1 MKVVYTRYDH
11 EDSGTPFLHKDGVMR
26 GKGKLMPVDYRPSL
40 ESGDED
46 FPMILSTEEL
56 STIIMLLLKLDFL
69 EELQLNSQKP
79 FCKFIKRCKV

>member
-1 MKVVYTRYDH
+1 MLTIMKILEH
-11 EDSGTPFLHKDGVMR
+11 HFLHKDGVMR

-46 FPMILSTEEL
+46 FPMILSTGRTL
-56 STIIMLLLKLDFL
+56 YIIMLLLKLDFL

-79 FCKFIKRCKV
+79 FCKFIQEMQGLER